1 MSGKRTHIDYLR
13 DILDAVGKARRFAE
27 GMEFEEFAADDRT
40 SFAIVRALEII
51 GEAAKKVPRTV
62 RDRYPDVPWQE
73 MARIRDKLIHDYF
86 GVDLRV
92 VWRTVHE
99 DLPPLSEQVTRV
111 LNGLAG
117 EESLAGGQHA

>member
-1 MSGKRTHIDYLR
+1 MSGKRMHVDYLR
-13 DILDAVGKARRFAE
+13 DILDAVGKARQFAE
-27 GMEFEEFAADDRT
+27 GMEFEQFAADDRT
-40 SFAIVRALEII
+40 SFAIIRALEII

-92 VWRTVHE
+92 VWRTLHE
-99 DLPPLSEQVTRV
+99 DLPSLGDQVTRV
-111 LNGLAG
+111 LDGLAD
-117 EESLAGGQHA
+117 EESLYGGQHT